1 MESIIFALILGI
13 LLGSSITMIGFSFV
27 WRRLLKEKSLLISIN
42 NYLIEMVKEERKI
55 SWFSEE

>member
-1 MESIIFALILGI
+1 MESTIFALILGI

-27 WRRLLKEKSLLISIN
+27 WRRLLKEKSLLISVN